1 MSRAFALRH
10 VFQDA
15 AETTGNG
22 TVLNVAGL
30 ARLGIQVSYAALAS
44 ASASPS
50 ASPSESPSA
59 SPSLSPSASASAS
72 ASKSASPSASASA
85 TGSPS
90 LSASASASAT
100 ASPSLSQSLSLSP
113 STSPSAPPTGAG
125 GTVDFEC
132 TIDGSTWYALA
143 CTPSVGGTAV
153 INTAAPGLW
162 LVTVAG
168 LSLVRC
174 RITDIVTGSIT
185 VSGIGTVARSEER

>member
-10 VFQDA
+10 IFQDA

-30 ARLGIQVSYAALAS
+30 SRLGIQVAYAALGSASAS

-50 ASPSESPSA
+50 A
-59 SPSLSPSASASAS
+59 
-72 ASKSASPSASASA
+72 
-85 TGSPS
+85 
-90 LSASASASAT
+90 
-100 ASPSLSQSLSLSP
+100 SLSP

-143 CTPSVGGTAV
+143 CTPSIGGTAV

-185 VSGIGTVARSEER
+185 VSGIGTVASA